1 MEKKDQNDIEIM
13 DEKKINIW
21 ESFNF
26 NDRIGK
32 SVYDYIVSLNDSF
45 ISKTGGVLELYVQSR
60 NGSDFNVIHD
70 VYVVVESLGGYRKL
84 IFTVM
89 ENDRINYFPVNIL
102 SIGLTDKSFCFV
114 EEKDFIETIGEMI
127 SLSPIKRS
135 IENLYQ
141 QAKSNL

>member
-1 MEKKDQNDIEIM
+1 
-13 DEKKINIW
+13 
-21 ESFNF
+21 
-26 NDRIGK
+26 
-32 SVYDYIVSLNDSF
+32 
-45 ISKTGGVLELYVQSR
+45 
-60 NGSDFNVIHD
+60 
-70 VYVVVESLGGYRKL
+70 
-84 IFTVM
+84 M